1 MSDALTFG
9 VGAPFSLSIPSLL
22 VNKAGDVGNS
32 GTTVQIKV
40 ANGVSFSLKTVSIQP
55 SISSLLKE
63 KCLKAQ
69 LVVYFW
75 SDENPQKL
83 PLCTF
88 DLGEESILH
97 RTVTG
102 LGIEM
107 AGERSVYLQAF
118 LYGEAAQLQRETIPD
133 LVCLFGSIEPS
144 PWAAD
149 DIDFDGEAV
158 VVTISKA
165 LEDHFDKSSH
175 TKRRRKQS
183 IDTPNDAEK
192 NQKNVK
198 SIIPQDGVITDK
210 KELSETDEQDAD
222 RSSKKARKELALHKQ
237 KELQEVLAKEN
248 GFDTK
253 SSDEKKK
260 KKVEPKV
267 KPLSTRR
274 LTDGVVVQDIII
286 GAGTQAKKGRS
297 VSINYVGTFPDS
309 GDVFDKNQSRSNPL
323 QFRLGTGQVIRGLD
337 IGMDGMRAGGERI
350 ITIPPKM
357 GYGQKKSGK
366 IPGNSTLEFAVK
378 FIQ

>member
-274 LTDGVVVQDIII
+274 LTADID
-286 GAGTQAKKGRS
+286 
-297 VSINYVGTFPDS
+297 N
-309 GDVFDKNQSRSNPL
+309 L
-323 QFRLGTGQVIRGLD
+323 C
-337 IGMDGMRAGGERI
+337 
-350 ITIPPKM
+350 
-357 GYGQKKSGK
+357 
-366 IPGNSTLEFAVK
+366 
-378 FIQ
+378 